1 MKKIKFNKLISL
13 FLLVVIS
20 MFIYN
25 INLIYANN
33 IIKNIQITA
42 HRGSS
47 IFYPDNTF
55 ASIDEAILENT
66 DYVEIDL
73 RITKDNQVVVF
84 HDNNLKRVDNSNLK
98 IEDMTLEEV
107 KKIDNGSYKNKLF
120 SKEKIP
126 TLEELLKRYKNK
138 VKFNFHLKVRDK
150 DRVLPKEVS
159 KLIDKYDMNSDVI
172 ITCSKKEIIE
182 NYKKENP
189 KSKTG
194 LIVGKNIEKIENT
207 NCDLISIKYDL
218 LSKELVQKLH
228 KNNKEVHVWTINN
241 IDKISHA
248 IDLNVDNIITN
259 DVILAKGILNYKSN
273 K

>member
-1 MKKIKFNKLISL
+1 
-13 FLLVVIS
+13 
-20 MFIYN
+20 
-25 INLIYANN
+25 
-33 IIKNIQITA
+33 
-42 HRGSS
+42 
-47 IFYPDNTF
+47 
-55 ASIDEAILENT
+55 
-66 DYVEIDL
+66 
-73 RITKDNQVVVF
+73 
-84 HDNNLKRVDNSNLK
+84 
-98 IEDMTLEEV
+98 MTLEEV

-120 SKEKIP
+120 SEEKIP

-150 DRVLPKEVS
+150 DRVLPKEVA

-194 LIVGKNIEKIENT
+194 LIVGKNIEKIENV

-218 LSKELVQKLH
+218 LSIELVQKLH